1 MAAND
6 EPAEGD
12 LARADKKGG
21 PDAVGTQEKANREK
35 LLQDVTPQS
44 GDVKLAQTQTEK
56 VNVGDNPN
64 KSVDDT
70 LIRQGLLP
78 DTKDLLP
85 DKQELQPDKKDLL
98 PDTKPPLQIEIFAAK
113 HLLEAR
119 STIQPENSDLATVQA
134 LSHLAQNKELREKL
148 AGADGRLDLR
158 DLKDAII
165 LNGEI
170 RSGSRLPIG
179 IPNFLS
185 EADKAAV
192 QVLVSNWKSLGKGSK
207 ESISVDDLSKFT
219 PEKLTSALPQNLQQE
234 IISHGS
240 SASDAISPEF
250 SQFLKERLKEVGES
264 TEVVPPPGPGWTMPP
279 RAMRTEDF
287 ADSALSLFD
296 RINKNRDG
304 VLSDKELS
312 AALEDNSIKD
322 EDAQIVAALYFKRA
336 RLSHT
341 GDTTTDTTRGGISK
355 EDLLTFKENEKRISQ
370 DLYSSWAVES
380 IGRDEEAFKKYDRNN
395 KGYISRS
402 DLAAA
407 AGDITLSEYD
417 RNTAQIL
424 ERNYALLAPASNDYG
439 SREERGLTAKDLRN
453 FSQALSESK
462 DYVVIK
468 ETAHA
473 LRRTYWGQLNQV
485 ETLYADENNPLASIN
500 PESINQGLIND
511 CYLLAAIGAVSHSD
525 KALVRD
531 MIQDNKDGTYTVTFP
546 GAKGEPI
553 TVKAPTQAERGL
565 FNQPGANGI
574 WASVLE
580 KAYGAY
586 CQKSIFR
593 RSPMNLGGGD
603 SPTEGA
609 DGGGFYSSLA
619 LFTGRTYSWH
629 IMPLTSNKTL
639 KRDLDRSLNQYPTQ
653 PVIADTGPGKPF
665 FWKPETKDGF
675 VRSHT
680 YTITGYDKNGP
691 DGGTVTVR
699 NPWGGS
705 KGTKY
710 GEISITFDEFER
722 NFFNLAHGNNE
733 VRKPPQYRPGRP

>member
-6 EPAEGD
+6 ELAEGH
-12 LARADKKGG
+12 LVRAEKKGE

-35 LLQDVTPQS
+35 LLEDVAPQS
-44 GDVKLAQTQTEK
+44 GAGKLDLNNSAEDNLVK
-56 VNVGDNPN
+56 
-64 KSVDDT
+64 
-70 LIRQGLLP
+70 QG
-78 DTKDLLP
+78 
-85 DKQELQPDKKDLL
+85 LL
-98 PDTKPPLQIEIFAAK
+98 PDTKPPLQTEIFAGK
-113 HLLEAR
+113 HLLEAK
-119 STIQPENSDLATVQA
+119 TTMKPENSDLATVQA
-134 LSHLAQNKELREKL
+134 LSHLAQNKELRKKL

-192 QVLVSNWKSLGKGSK
+192 QVLVSNWKSLGK
-207 ESISVDDLSKFT
+207 ESIAVDDLSKFT
-219 PEKLTSALPQNLQQE
+219 PEKLNSALPQNLQQE
-234 IISHGS
+234 IINITRRSR
-240 SASDAISPEF
+240 ASDAISPEF
-250 SQFLKERLKEVGES
+250 SQFLKERLKEAGES
-264 TEVVPPPGPGWTMPP
+264 TEVVPAPGPGWTMPP

-287 ADSALSLFD
+287 ADAALSLFD

-341 GDTTTDTTRGGISK
+341 GDTAADTTRGGISK
-355 EDLLTFKENEKRISQ
+355 EDLITFKENEKRISQ

-380 IGRDEEAFKKYDRNN
+380 IGRDEEAFKKYDRTN
-395 KGYISRS
+395 KGYITRP

-407 AGDITLSEYD
+407 AGDTTLSEYD

-424 ERNYALLAPASNDYG
+424 ERNYSLLAPASNDY
-439 SREERGLTAKDLRN
+439 STREERGLTAKDLRN

-485 ETLYADENNPLASIN
+485 ETLYADETNPLASIN

-525 KALVRD
+525 KVLVRD

-546 GAKGEPI
+546 AAKGEPI

-609 DGGGFYSSLA
+609 DGGGFYSALA

-680 YTITGYDKNGP
+680 YTITGYDKKGP

-733 VRKPPQYRPGRP
+733 VKKPPQYRPGRP